1 MENYTFALQTRQYL
15 VSRVE
20 LVFKYILLSAG
31 SEKIR
36 IIADIISKLHSIERI
51 RVIRTRVDN
60 SEINGS

>member
-51 RVIRTRVDN
+51 RVTGTRVDK